1 MFTGQGSAL
10 IRVNVI
16 LETPH
21 PPLSKLRLSARLSS
35 GWAQIVSQSGG
46 GVVVSAAVVVS
57 ATVVSTTGSS
67 VVVTGIIAGAGVV
80 RDGALQLTRCGQ
92 LQTTPL
98 KT

>member
-1 MFTGQGSAL
+1 MELQ
-10 IRVNVI
+10 IRFCLT

-57 ATVVSTTGSS
+57 ATVVSTTGAS
-67 VVVTGIIAGAGVV
+67 VVVTAKLESIPV
-80 RDGALQLTRCGQ
+80 
-92 LQTTPL
+92 
-98 KT
+98 